1 MPKKK
6 APEPLLQDS
15 FFCDEI
21 SDIEIE
27 KSIYRKRK
35 FSNFFDIILYGFHS
49 SSKFDENQKQVLKK
63 TTRIL
68 FELNSYMASFN
79 DKQREE
85 YNKKIIELGKK
96 NDFVLDDT
104 SFKYVYQFKIKQEEK
119 EIEK

>member
-1 MPKKK
+1 
-6 APEPLLQDS
+6 
-15 FFCDEI
+15 
-21 SDIEIE
+21 
-27 KSIYRKRK
+27 
-35 FSNFFDIILYGFHS
+35 
-49 SSKFDENQKQVLKK
+49 
-63 TTRIL
+63 
-68 FELNSYMASFN
+68 MASFK